1 MLEGMLIT
9 NGLNGLK
16 DIFCSSNK
24 LNKKVNIEGAYCVF
38 KVSTCAGV
46 INIKKERMNISE

>member
-1 MLEGMLIT
+1 MLIT